1 MPDRRQYRFEGVE
14 PEIHPDADVSR
25 ESTLVGDV
33 TVGADASVWPG
44 VVLRGDIGPVSIGQ
58 QSHVGDNAVVHASTI
73 GDRVMV
79 GHGAVINEATV
90 EDGSLVGFNSTVNTG
105 VTVGAG
111 SVVAAG
117 AVIPEQYD
125 IPAESFIR
133 GVPARVT
140 PLSDE
145 RLSAEEIFSKYSSG
159 EYGDL
164 VDRHEELFDE

>member
-1 MPDRRQYRFEGVE
+1 MPDRRYYSFEGVE
-14 PEIHPDADVSR
+14 PEIHADADVSR
-25 ESTLVGDV
+25 ESTFVGDV
-33 TVGADASVWPG
+33 TVAADASVWPG
-44 VVLRGDIGPVSIGQ
+44 VVLRGDIGPVNIGR
-58 QSHVGDNAVVHASTI
+58 QSHVGDNAVVHASTV

-105 VTVGAG
+105 VTVGER

-125 IPAESFIR
+125 IPAESFVR

-140 PLSDE
+140 PLADE
-145 RLSAEEIFSKYSSG
+145 RISAEEIFSTYSSG
-159 EYGDL
+159 EYGTL